1 MAYIRFDLAQFLRHL
16 LVQRYTRYCGVLHS
30 TEAFF
35 LPKLVIRTHSKCYT
49 FTLMTKKAG
58 TFLEFHRIFIVK
70 EQTDKPYR

>member
-35 LPKLVIRTHSKCYT
+35 LPKLVIRTDSQILYIHFNDKEGSYFLRISQNIYSK
-49 FTLMTKKAG
+49 
-58 TFLEFHRIFIVK
+58 RIN
-70 EQTDKPYR
+70 R